1 MKFRKA
7 LAAAGIVA
15 AVVVTAPVVHAETR
29 LALNGARPRPALLN
43 AISSG
48 GLTPAEYA
56 ALTPQIGANWL
67 PGTSPVVVDYP
78 ATAGPLWGRDAPTA
92 DQSTATGQAN
102 LHAAIMTATANG
114 EPVVVAGLSE
124 GTIVIDRELAYLA
137 TDASAPPAN
146 QLTFVLFA
154 SPSRGVASLLAPGT
168 YIPVLGYTTRSIPQ
182 SQYNTDVVFAEF
194 DGWAD
199 FPDRPWY
206 LIADANAIMGA
217 GYLHTPTALAD
228 RSRAVVVSSTTNSK
242 GGTTTTYMT
251 PTQRLPLTD
260 PLRRAGVPTSVT
272 DKIDEVLRPVVDAG
286 YSRNDT
292 GPIPAPYLSQGRLV
306 VPSPPKREAPRS
318 AGSSSDLPRTKPLAV
333 ALSKPN
339 VSAPKREAPRSA
351 GSSSDLPRTKPL
363 AVFPPKPK
371 APLSKKDAT
380 PTRHSL
386 SALPRPNP
394 VRSASPSGTM
404 TTPSASPRTTSPG
417 ATATP
422 PAATVRPR
430 RPCPTCRG
438 RAG

>member
-7 LAAAGIVA
+7 LIVAVIAA

-29 LALNGARPRPALLN
+29 LALNGARPRPAPLN

-67 PGTSPVVVDYP
+67 PGTSPMVVDYP
-78 ATAGPLWGRDAPTA
+78 ATAGLLWGLDAPTA

-124 GTIVIDRELAYLA
+124 GTIVIDSELAYLA
-137 TDASAPPAN
+137 TDANAPPAN

-168 YIPVLGYTTRSIPQ
+168 YIPVFGYTTRSIPQ
-182 SQYNTDVVFAEF
+182 SQYNTDVVFAGF

-199 FPDRPWY
+199 FPDRPWN

-228 RSRAVVVSSTTNSK
+228 QSRAVVVSSTTNSK
-242 GGTTTTYMT
+242 GGTTTTYMI

-292 GPIPAPYLSQGRLV
+292 GPIRAPYLSQGQLV
-306 VPSPPKREAPRS
+306 VPSPPKTETPRS
-318 AGSSSDLPRTKPLAV
+318 AGSSSDLPRTKPRTV
-333 ALSKPN
+333 APLMPN
-339 VSAPKREAPRSA
+339 VSPPKTETPRSV
-351 GSSSDLPRTKPL
+351 GSSSDLPRT
-363 AVFPPKPK
+363 
-371 APLSKKDAT
+371 
-380 PTRHSL
+380 
-386 SALPRPNP
+386 N
-394 VRSASPSGTM
+394 
-404 TTPSASPRTTSPG
+404 PRTVAPSK
-417 ATATP
+417 
-422 PAATVRPR
+422 
-430 RPCPTCRG
+430 
-438 RAG
+438 

>member
-199 FPDRPWY
+199 FPDRPWN

-306 VPSPPKREAPRS
+306 VPSPPKTES
-318 AGSSSDLPRTKPLAV
+318 
-333 ALSKPN
+333 
-339 VSAPKREAPRSA
+339 PRSA

-404 TTPSASPRTTSPG
+404 TTPFASPRTTSPG

-422 PAATVRPR
+422 PTATVRPR